1 MQTFSASLESTM
13 PETGGLLAYFQNL
26 LNDFHKNFVVIG
38 SEDSKF
44 VRFFDEMSQI
54 HTGTSP

>member
-1 MQTFSASLESTM
+1 M